1 MHPSKKRELSNN
13 VPCQMQEKRS
23 KTMSTNEI
31 MEICKTYKEYKD
43 YKKDI
48 DNVLKELEGK
58 LLLAL
63 KEANADK
70 LQAGAY
76 KVSLTVCHKTSVD
89 SKALSVDLPEVYSK
103 YTKVS
108 QYNRFTVR

>member
-1 MHPSKKRELSNN
+1 
-13 VPCQMQEKRS
+13 
-23 KTMSTNEI
+23 MSTNEI

-48 DNVLKELEGK
+48 DTVLKELEGK

-76 KVSLTVCHKTSVD
+76 KVSLTLCNRTSVD
-89 SKALSVDLPEVYSK
+89 AKALSVDLPEVYSK